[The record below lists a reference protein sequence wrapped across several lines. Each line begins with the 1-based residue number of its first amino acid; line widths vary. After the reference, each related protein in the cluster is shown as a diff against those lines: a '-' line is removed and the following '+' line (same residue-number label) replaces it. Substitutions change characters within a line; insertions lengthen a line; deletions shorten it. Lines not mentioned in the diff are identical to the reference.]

1 MRLDRLLFRRW
12 RIADS
17 IAPRVTG
24 LRTLMPCDTVWFT
37 PTSLGREGSHLR
49 VVIVGRPQASA
60 DRVVASD
67 VGDVGRGG
75 GGHLAGQFAGRR
87 LDYGYLINTTIV
99 TMAK

>member
-17 IAPRVTG
+17 IAPRVTR

-37 PTSLGREGSHLR
+37 PTSLGREGPHLR

-60 DRVVASD
+60 DRVV

>member
-1 MRLDRLLFRRW
+1 VVW
-12 RIADS
+12 
-17 IAPRVTG
+17 G
-24 LRTLMPCDTVWFT
+24 RT
-37 PTSLGREGSHLR
+37 
-49 VVIVGRPQASA
+49 
-60 DRVVASD
+60 DRVVAGD

>member
-1 MRLDRLLFRRW
+1 VCPQIARW
-12 RIADS
+12 MDVRS
-17 IAPRVTG
+17 P
-24 LRTLMPCDTVWFT
+24 LM
-37 PTSLGREGSHLR
+37 
-49 VVIVGRPQASA
+49 AAA
-60 DRVVASD
+60 DRVVAGD

>member
-37 PTSLGREGSHLR
+37 PTSLGGEGPYLR

-60 DRVVASD
+60 DRVV

-75 GGHLAGQFAGRR
+75 GGRLAGQFAGRR

>member
-37 PTSLGREGSHLR
+37 PTSLGREGAHLR

-60 DRVVASD
+60 DRVVAGD
-67 VGDVGRGG
+67 VGDVGRGAAATSRASSPVG
-75 GGHLAGQFAGRR
+75 GS
-87 LDYGYLINTTIV
+87 ITV
-99 TMAK
+99 T

>member
-1 MRLDRLLFRRW
+1 
-12 RIADS
+12 
-17 IAPRVTG
+17 
-24 LRTLMPCDTVWFT
+24 
-37 PTSLGREGSHLR
+37 LGREGPHLR
-49 VVIVGRPQASA
+49 AVIVSRLQASA
-60 DRVVASD
+60 DRVVAGD

>member
-24 LRTLMPCDTVWFT
+24 PRTLMPCDTVWFT
-37 PTSLGREGSHLR
+37 PTPLGREGPHLR

-60 DRVVASD
+60 DRVVAGD

-75 GGHLAGQFAGRR
+75 GGHLAGQFAVRR
-87 LDYGYLINTTIV
+87 LDYGYLISTTIV